1 MRHRITKINTGRSA
15 INRKEVAL
23 RINKSGLSAD
33 GEQRFVVAIRFTENA
48 QKKASSSGYIVVE
61 VDDELNRLYF
71 ITSKQNEGYKLT
83 ASGKNAKF
91 KSITFAVNHID
102 DWRALVGDYDMKK
115 DTNDNTYYID
125 LAKCPRV

>member
-1 MRHRITKINTGRSA
+1 MRHRITKMNTGRSA
-15 INRKEVAL
+15 INRKEVAI

-33 GEQRFVVAIRFTENA
+33 GEQRFVVAIRFTDNA

-61 VDDELNRLYF
+61 TDDELNRLYF
-71 ITSKQNEGYKLT
+71 ITAKQSEGYKLT
-83 ASGKNAKF
+83 ASGKNSKF

-102 DWRALVGDYDMKK
+102 DWRTLAGDYDMKK

-125 LAKCPRV
+125 LVKCPEI